1 MPREE
6 NGADMAQLKVA
17 PSILS
22 ADFASLA
29 AEIGRVSASADM
41 LHVDVMD
48 GRFVPN
54 ITIGPPVVKCLRRA
68 TRLPLDAHLMIVE
81 PERHVQAFADA
92 GADIISVH
100 AEATFHLNRL
110 LDEIR
115 SSGCRAA
122 VAINPATGLGAVEH
136 VLHMVDM
143 VLVMTVNPGFGGQR
157 MIEEALVKVREL
169 RDIVARRGLSIDIQ
183 VDGGIDD
190 NTVTQAALAGANV
203 FVAGSYVF
211 GAANPA
217 DAVNRLKLEARKA
230 LAQKS

>member
-29 AEIGRVSASADM
+29 AEIGKVSASADM

-110 LDEIR
+110 LDQIR

>member
-1 MPREE
+1 
-6 NGADMAQLKVA
+6 MAQLKVA

-22 ADFASLA
+22 ADFASLG

>member
-1 MPREE
+1 
-6 NGADMAQLKVA
+6 MAQLKVA

-22 ADFASLA
+22 ADFASLS
-29 AEIGRVSASADM
+29 AEIGRVSASSDM

-54 ITIGPPVVKCLRRA
+54 ITIGPPVVKCIRQA
-68 TRLPLDAHLMIVE
+68 TRLPLDVHLMIVE
-81 PERHVQAFADA
+81 PERHVQAFVDA

-100 AEATFHLNRL
+100 AEATFHLHRL
-110 LDEIR
+110 LDDIR

-169 RDIVARRGLSIDIQ
+169 RDIAERRGLSLDIQ
-183 VDGGIDD
+183 VDGGITEG
-190 NTVTQAALAGANV
+190 TVAQAALAGANV

-211 GAANPA
+211 GAVDPD
-217 DAVNRLKLEARKA
+217 DAVTRLKLEARKA
-230 LAQKS
+230 LAQK

>member
-1 MPREE
+1 
-6 NGADMAQLKVA
+6 MAQLKVA

-29 AEIGRVSASADM
+29 AEIGKVSASADM

-190 NTVTQAALAGANV
+190 NTVTQAALAGTNV

>member
-1 MPREE
+1 
-6 NGADMAQLKVA
+6 MAQLKVA

-22 ADFASLA
+22 ADFASLG

-54 ITIGPPVVKCLRRA
+54 ITIGPPVVQCIRKA
-68 TRLPLDAHLMIVE
+68 TRLPLDVHLMIVE
-81 PERHVQAFADA
+81 PERHIQAFAKA

-100 AEATFHLNRL
+100 AEATFHLNRV

-122 VAINPATGLGAVEH
+122 VAINPATGVFAVEH
-136 VLHMVDM
+136 VLQMVDM

-169 RDIVARRGLSIDIQ
+169 RDIATRRGLSLDIE
-183 VDGGIDD
+183 VDGGIDHD
-190 NTVTQAALAGANV
+190 TVARAARAGANV

-211 GAANPA
+211 GAADPA
-217 DAVNRLKLEARKA
+217 AAADRLKLEAGKA
-230 LAQKS
+230 LAQK

>member
-1 MPREE
+1 M
-6 NGADMAQLKVA
+6 DMAQLKVA

-22 ADFASLA
+22 ADFASLG
-29 AEIGRVSASADM
+29 AEIAKVSASADM

-54 ITIGPPVVKCLRRA
+54 ITIGPPVVKCIRRA
-68 TRLPLDAHLMIVE
+68 TQLPLDVHLMIVE
-81 PERHVQAFADA
+81 PERHVHAFADA

-143 VLVMTVNPGFGGQR
+143 VLLMTVNPGFGGQR
-157 MIEEALVKVREL
+157 MIEEALVKAREL
-169 RDIVARRGLSIDIQ
+169 REIVARRGLSIDIQ

>member
-1 MPREE
+1 MKRE
-6 NGADMAQLKVA
+6 GVSVAQLKVA

-22 ADFASLA
+22 ADFASLGT
-29 AEIGRVSASADM
+29 EIGRVSASADM

-54 ITIGPPVVKCLRRA
+54 ITIGPPVVKCIRRA
-68 TRLPLDAHLMIVE
+68 TRLPLDVHLMIVE
-81 PERHVQAFADA
+81 PERHVQAFVEA

-100 AEATFHLNRL
+100 AEATFHLHRL
-110 LDEIR
+110 LEEIR

-122 VAINPATGLGAVEH
+122 VAINPATGVCAIEH
-136 VLHMVDM
+136 VLHVVDM

-157 MIEEALVKVREL
+157 MITEALAKAREV
-169 RDIVARRGLSIDIQ
+169 RDIAQRRGLALDIQ
-183 VDGGIDD
+183 VDGGISSD
-190 NTVTQAALAGANV
+190 TVAQAALAGANV

-211 GAANPA
+211 GAADPA

-230 LAQKS
+230 LGQK

>member
-1 MPREE
+1 
-6 NGADMAQLKVA
+6 MAQLKVA

-22 ADFASLA
+22 ADFASLG

-48 GRFVPN
+48 GSFVPN
-54 ITIGPPVVKCLRRA
+54 ITIGPPVVQCIRKA
-68 TRLPLDAHLMIVE
+68 TRLPLDVHLMIVE
-81 PERHVQAFADA
+81 PERHIQAFAKA

-122 VAINPATGLGAVEH
+122 VAINPATGVFAVEH
-136 VLHMVDM
+136 VLQMVDM

-169 RDIVARRGLSIDIQ
+169 RDIATRRGLSLDIE
-183 VDGGIDD
+183 VDGGIDHD
-190 NTVTQAALAGANV
+190 TVARAARAGANV

-211 GAANPA
+211 GAADPA
-217 DAVNRLKLEARKA
+217 AAADRLKLEARKA
-230 LAQKS
+230 LAQK

>member
-1 MPREE
+1 
-6 NGADMAQLKVA
+6 MAQLKVA

-22 ADFASLA
+22 ADFASLG

-48 GRFVPN
+48 GSFVPN
-54 ITIGPPVVKCLRRA
+54 ITIGPPVVQCIRKA
-68 TRLPLDAHLMIVE
+68 TRLPLDVHLMIVE
-81 PERHVQAFADA
+81 PERHIQAFAKA

-100 AEATFHLNRL
+100 AEATFHLNSV

-122 VAINPATGLGAVEH
+122 VAINPATGVFAVEH
-136 VLHMVDM
+136 VLQMVDM

-169 RDIVARRGLSIDIQ
+169 RDIATRRGLSLDIE
-183 VDGGIDD
+183 VDGGIDHD
-190 NTVTQAALAGANV
+190 TVARAARAGANV

-211 GAANPA
+211 GAADPA
-217 DAVNRLKLEARKA
+217 AAADRLKLEAGKA
-230 LAQKS
+230 LAQK

>member
-1 MPREE
+1 
-6 NGADMAQLKVA
+6 MAQLKVA

-22 ADFASLA
+22 ADFASLG

-54 ITIGPPVVKCLRRA
+54 ITIGPPVVQCIRKA
-68 TRLPLDAHLMIVE
+68 TRLPLDVHLMIVE
-81 PERHVQAFADA
+81 PQRHVQAFAKA

-100 AEATFHLNRL
+100 AEATFHLNSV

-122 VAINPATGLGAVEH
+122 VAINPATGVFAVEH
-136 VLHMVDM
+136 VLQMVDM

-169 RDIVARRGLSIDIQ
+169 RDIATRRGLSLDIE
-183 VDGGIDD
+183 VDGGIDHD
-190 NTVTQAALAGANV
+190 TVARAARAGANV

-211 GAANPA
+211 GAADPA
-217 DAVNRLKLEARKA
+217 AAADRLKLEAGKA
-230 LAQKS
+230 LAQK

>member
-1 MPREE
+1 
-6 NGADMAQLKVA
+6 MAQLKVA

-22 ADFASLA
+22 ADFASLG

-54 ITIGPPVVKCLRRA
+54 ITIGPPVVQCIRKA
-68 TRLPLDAHLMIVE
+68 TRLPLDVHLMIVE
-81 PERHVQAFADA
+81 PERHIQAFAKA

-100 AEATFHLNRL
+100 AEATFHLNRV

-122 VAINPATGLGAVEH
+122 VAINPATGVFAVEH
-136 VLHMVDM
+136 VLQMVDM

-169 RDIVARRGLSIDIQ
+169 RDIATRRGLSLDIE
-183 VDGGIDD
+183 VDGGIDHD
-190 NTVTQAALAGANV
+190 TVARAARAGANV

-211 GAANPA
+211 GAADPA
-217 DAVNRLKLEARKA
+217 AAADRLKLEARKA
-230 LAQKS
+230 LAQK

>member
-29 AEIGRVSASADM
+29 AEIGKVSASADM

>member
-1 MPREE
+1 
-6 NGADMAQLKVA
+6 MAQLKVA

-22 ADFASLA
+22 ADFASLG

-54 ITIGPPVVKCLRRA
+54 ITIGPPVVQCIRKA
-68 TRLPLDAHLMIVE
+68 TRLPLDVHLMIVE
-81 PERHVQAFADA
+81 PERHVQAFAKA

-100 AEATFHLNRL
+100 AEATFHLNSV

-122 VAINPATGLGAVEH
+122 VAINPATGVFAVEH
-136 VLHMVDM
+136 VLQMVDM

-169 RDIVARRGLSIDIQ
+169 RDIATRRGLSLDIE
-183 VDGGIDD
+183 VDGGIDHD
-190 NTVTQAALAGANV
+190 TVARAARAGANV

-211 GAANPA
+211 GAADPA
-217 DAVNRLKLEARKA
+217 AAADRLKLEAGKA
-230 LAQKS
+230 LAQK

>member
-1 MPREE
+1 MSREE
-6 NGADMAQLKVA
+6 NGVDMAELKVA

-22 ADFASLA
+22 ADFASLS

-48 GRFVPN
+48 GRFVPS
-54 ITIGPPVVKCLRRA
+54 ITIGPPVVKCIRRA
-68 TRLPLDAHLMIVE
+68 TRLPLDVHLMIVE
-81 PERHVQAFADA
+81 PERHVQAFVDA

-110 LDEIR
+110 LGEIR

-122 VAINPATGLGAVEH
+122 VAMNPATGIGAVEH

-169 RDIVARRGLSIDIQ
+169 RDIVARRGLSLDIQ

-190 NTVTQAALAGANV
+190 VTVTQAALAGANV

-211 GAANPA
+211 GAADPA
-217 DAVNRLKLEARKA
+217 DAANRLKLAARKA
-230 LAQKS
+230 LA

>member
-1 MPREE
+1 
-6 NGADMAQLKVA
+6 MAQLKVA

-22 ADFASLA
+22 ADFASLS

>member
-22 ADFASLA
+22 ADFASLG
-29 AEIGRVSASADM
+29 AEIAKVSASADM

>member
-1 MPREE
+1 LPREE

-29 AEIGRVSASADM
+29 AEIGKVSASADM

>member
-1 MPREE
+1 
-6 NGADMAQLKVA
+6 MAQLKVA

-22 ADFASLA
+22 ADFASLG

-54 ITIGPPVVKCLRRA
+54 ITIGPPVVQCIRKA
-68 TRLPLDAHLMIVE
+68 TRLPLDVHLMIVE
-81 PERHVQAFADA
+81 PERHIQAFAKA

-100 AEATFHLNRL
+100 AEATFHLNRV

-122 VAINPATGLGAVEH
+122 VAINPATGVFAVEH
-136 VLHMVDM
+136 VLQMVDM

-169 RDIVARRGLSIDIQ
+169 RDIATRRGLSLDIE
-183 VDGGIDD
+183 VDGGIDHD
-190 NTVTQAALAGANV
+190 TVARAARAGANV

-211 GAANPA
+211 GSADPAAAA
-217 DAVNRLKLEARKA
+217 DRLKLEAGKA
-230 LAQKS
+230 LAQK

>member
-1 MPREE
+1 
-6 NGADMAQLKVA
+6 MAQLKVA

-29 AEIGRVSASADM
+29 AEIGKVSASADM

-100 AEATFHLNRL
+100 AEATFHLNRV

-115 SSGCRAA
+115 SSGCRSA
-122 VAINPATGLGAVEH
+122 VAINPATGVFAVEH
-136 VLHMVDM
+136 VLQMVDM

-169 RDIVARRGLSIDIQ
+169 RDIATRRGLSLDIE
-183 VDGGIDD
+183 VDGGIDHD
-190 NTVTQAALAGANV
+190 TVARAATAGANV

-211 GAANPA
+211 GAADPA
-217 DAVNRLKLEARKA
+217 AAADRLKLEAGKA
-230 LAQKS
+230 LAQK

>member
-1 MPREE
+1 
-6 NGADMAQLKVA
+6 MAQLKVA

-22 ADFASLA
+22 ADFASLG

-48 GRFVPN
+48 GSFVPN
-54 ITIGPPVVKCLRRA
+54 ITIGPPVVQCIRKA
-68 TRLPLDAHLMIVE
+68 TRLPLDVHLMIVE
-81 PERHVQAFADA
+81 PQRHVQAFAKA

-100 AEATFHLNRL
+100 AEATFHLNSV

-122 VAINPATGLGAVEH
+122 VAINPATGVFAVEH
-136 VLHMVDM
+136 VLQMVDM

-169 RDIVARRGLSIDIQ
+169 RDIATRRGLSLDIE
-183 VDGGIDD
+183 VDGGIDHD
-190 NTVTQAALAGANV
+190 TVARAARAGANV

-211 GAANPA
+211 GAADPA
-217 DAVNRLKLEARKA
+217 AAADRLKLEARKA
-230 LAQKS
+230 LAQK

>member
-1 MPREE
+1 
-6 NGADMAQLKVA
+6 MAQLKVA

-22 ADFASLA
+22 ADFASLG

-54 ITIGPPVVKCLRRA
+54 ITIGPPVVQCIRKA
-68 TRLPLDAHLMIVE
+68 TRLPLDVHLMIVE
-81 PERHVQAFADA
+81 PERHVQAFAKA

-100 AEATFHLNRL
+100 AEATFHLNRV

-122 VAINPATGLGAVEH
+122 VAINPATGVFAVEH
-136 VLHMVDM
+136 VLQMVDM

-169 RDIVARRGLSIDIQ
+169 RDIATRRGLSLDIE
-183 VDGGIDD
+183 VDGGIDHD
-190 NTVTQAALAGANV
+190 TVARAARAGANV

-211 GAANPA
+211 GAADPA
-217 DAVNRLKLEARKA
+217 AAADRLKLEAGKA
-230 LAQKS
+230 LAQK

>member
-17 PSILS
+17 LSILS

-29 AEIGRVSASADM
+29 AEIGKVSASADM

-169 RDIVARRGLSIDIQ
+169 RDIAARRGLSIDIQ

>member
-1 MPREE
+1 
-6 NGADMAQLKVA
+6 MAQLKVA

-29 AEIGRVSASADM
+29 AEIGKVSASADM

-169 RDIVARRGLSIDIQ
+169 RDIAARRGLSIDIQ

>member
-1 MPREE
+1 VHEE
-6 NGADMAQLKVA
+6 GVDVAQLKVA

-22 ADFASLA
+22 ADFASLGT
-29 AEIGRVSASADM
+29 EIGRLSSSADM

-54 ITIGPPVVKCLRRA
+54 ITIGPPVVKCIRQV
-68 TRLPLDAHLMIVE
+68 TPLPLDVHLMIVE
-81 PERHVQAFADA
+81 PERHVQAFAEA

-122 VAINPATGLGAVEH
+122 VAINPATGTCAVEH

-169 RDIVARRGLSIDIQ
+169 RDIAARRGLSFDIQ

-190 NTVTQAALAGANV
+190 RTVARAALAGANV

-211 GAANPA
+211 GAADPA
-217 DAVNRLKLEARKA
+217 AAANRLKLEARKA
-230 LAQKS
+230 LAQE

>member
-1 MPREE
+1 M
-6 NGADMAQLKVA
+6 DMAQLKVA

-22 ADFASLA
+22 ADFASLG
-29 AEIGRVSASADM
+29 AEIGKVSASADM

-54 ITIGPPVVKCLRRA
+54 ITIGPPVVKCIRKA

-81 PERHVQAFADA
+81 PERHVQAFVDA

-143 VLVMTVNPGFGGQR
+143 VLIMTVNPGFGGQR

-169 RDIVARRGLSIDIQ
+169 RDIAARRGLSFDIQ

-190 NTVTQAALAGANV
+190 GTVTQAALAGANV

-217 DAVNRLKLEARKA
+217 DAVDRLKLAARKA
-230 LAQKS
+230 LAQE

>member
-1 MPREE
+1 
-6 NGADMAQLKVA
+6 MAQLKVA

-22 ADFASLA
+22 ADFASLG
-29 AEIGRVSASADM
+29 AEIGKVSASADM

-54 ITIGPPVVKCLRRA
+54 ITIGPPVVKCIRRA
-68 TRLPLDAHLMIVE
+68 TQLPLDVHLMIVE
-81 PERHVQAFADA
+81 PERHVPAFVDA

-143 VLVMTVNPGFGGQR
+143 VLIMTVNPGFGGQR

-169 RDIVARRGLSIDIQ
+169 RDIAARRGLSFDVQ

-190 NTVTQAALAGANV
+190 GTVTQAALAGANV

-217 DAVNRLKLEARKA
+217 DAVDRLKLAARKA
-230 LAQKS
+230 LAQE

>member
-1 MPREE
+1 
-6 NGADMAQLKVA
+6 MAQLKVA

-22 ADFASLA
+22 ADFASLS
-29 AEIGRVSASADM
+29 AEIGKVSASADM

>member
-1 MPREE
+1 
-6 NGADMAQLKVA
+6 MAELKVA

-22 ADFASLA
+22 ADFASLSA
-29 AEIGRVSASADM
+29 DIGRVSASADM

-54 ITIGPPVVKCLRRA
+54 ITIGPPVVKCIRKV
-68 TRLPLDAHLMIVE
+68 TRLPLDVHLMIVE
-81 PERHVQAFADA
+81 PERHVQSFVEA

-100 AEATFHLNRL
+100 AEATFHLHRL
-110 LDEIR
+110 LDQIR
-115 SSGCRAA
+115 SSGCRAG

-157 MIEEALVKVREL
+157 MIEETLGKVRDL
-169 RDIVARRGLSIDIQ
+169 RLIAERRGLAFDIQ
-183 VDGGIDD
+183 VDGGIAQD
-190 NTVTQAALAGANV
+190 TVALAATAGANV

-211 GAANPA
+211 GAADPA
-217 DAVNRLKLEARKA
+217 DAANRLKLEARKA
-230 LAQKS
+230 LEQKQ

>member
-1 MPREE
+1 
-6 NGADMAQLKVA
+6 MAQLKVA

-22 ADFASLA
+22 ADFASLG

-48 GRFVPN
+48 GSFVPN
-54 ITIGPPVVKCLRRA
+54 ITIGPPVVQCIRKA
-68 TRLPLDAHLMIVE
+68 TRLPLDVHLMIVE
-81 PERHVQAFADA
+81 PERHIQAFAKA

-100 AEATFHLNRL
+100 AEATFHLNRV

-122 VAINPATGLGAVEH
+122 VAINPATGVFAVEH
-136 VLHMVDM
+136 VLQMVDM

-169 RDIVARRGLSIDIQ
+169 RDIATRRGLSLDIE
-183 VDGGIDD
+183 VDGGIDHD
-190 NTVTQAALAGANV
+190 TVARAARAGANV

-211 GAANPA
+211 GAADPA
-217 DAVNRLKLEARKA
+217 AAADRLKLEAGKA
-230 LAQKS
+230 LAQK

>member
-1 MPREE
+1 
-6 NGADMAQLKVA
+6 MAQLKVA

-22 ADFASLA
+22 ADFASLG
-29 AEIGRVSASADM
+29 AEIGKVSASADM

-54 ITIGPPVVKCLRRA
+54 ITIGPPVVKCIRRA
-68 TRLPLDAHLMIVE
+68 TRLPLDVHLMIVE
-81 PERHVQAFADA
+81 PDRHVQAFVDA

-110 LDEIR
+110 LDDIR

-143 VLVMTVNPGFGGQR
+143 VLIMTVNPGFGGQR

-169 RDIVARRGLSIDIQ
+169 RDIAARRGLSLDIQ

-190 NTVTQAALAGANV
+190 TTVTQAALAGANV

-211 GAANPA
+211 GAADPA
-217 DAVNRLKLEARKA
+217 DAVDRLKLTARKA
-230 LAQKS
+230 LA

>member
-1 MPREE
+1 M
-6 NGADMAQLKVA
+6 DMAQLKVA

-22 ADFASLA
+22 ADFASLG
-29 AEIGRVSASADM
+29 AEIGKVSASADM

-54 ITIGPPVVKCLRRA
+54 ITIGPPVVKCIRRA
-68 TRLPLDAHLMIVE
+68 TRLPLDVHLMIVE
-81 PERHVQAFADA
+81 PDRHVQAFVDA

-110 LDEIR
+110 LDDIR

-143 VLVMTVNPGFGGQR
+143 VLIMTVNPGFGGQR

-169 RDIVARRGLSIDIQ
+169 RDIAARRGLSLDIQ

-190 NTVTQAALAGANV
+190 TTVTQAALAGANV

-211 GAANPA
+211 GAADPA
-217 DAVNRLKLEARKA
+217 DAVDRLKLTARKA
-230 LAQKS
+230 LA

>member
-1 MPREE
+1 M
-6 NGADMAQLKVA
+6 DMAQLKVA

-22 ADFASLA
+22 ADFASLG
-29 AEIGRVSASADM
+29 AEIGKVSASADM

-54 ITIGPPVVKCLRRA
+54 ITIGPPVVKCIRRA
-68 TRLPLDAHLMIVE
+68 TQLPLDVHLMIVE
-81 PERHVQAFADA
+81 PERHVPAFVDA

-143 VLVMTVNPGFGGQR
+143 VLIMTVNPGFGGQR

-169 RDIVARRGLSIDIQ
+169 RDIAARRGLSFDVQ

-190 NTVTQAALAGANV
+190 GTVTQAALAGANV

-217 DAVNRLKLEARKA
+217 DAVDRLKLAARKA
-230 LAQKS
+230 LAQE

>member
-1 MPREE
+1 
-6 NGADMAQLKVA
+6 MAQLKVA

-22 ADFASLA
+22 ADFASLG
-29 AEIGRVSASADM
+29 AEIGKVSASADM
-41 LHVDVMD
+41 LHEDVMD

-54 ITIGPPVVKCLRRA
+54 ITIGPPVVKCIRRA
-68 TRLPLDAHLMIVE
+68 TRLPLDVHLMIVE
-81 PERHVQAFADA
+81 PDRHVQAFVDA

-110 LDEIR
+110 LDDIR

-143 VLVMTVNPGFGGQR
+143 VLIMTVNPGFGGQR